1 MAVFYTEAG
10 WSNSISRDI
19 SEELNST
26 HYLDEECLIYGDS
39 DDICIESC
47 DRKKQEESIE
57 GKEIEKYRNKSFSQK
72 EKEFKNNYKT
82 DFDVK
87 YEKSDLIKTLDESGF
102 KVSSKTSVLLVV

>member
-1 MAVFYTEAG
+1 MYDVEKEVQDPLYYFPISDNKDNIVLVMAVFYTEAG

-26 HYLDEECLIYGDS
+26 HYLGKECLIYGDS

-57 GKEIEKYRNKSFSQK
+57 GKEIEKYRNKSFSQ
-72 EKEFKNNYKT
+72 Y
-82 DFDVK
+82 VGLQQLQL
-87 YEKSDLIKTLDESGF
+87 YIIM
-102 KVSSKTSVLLVV
+102 